1 MSSSCKV
8 NEPSID
14 DRIGSR
20 CDVICLITHK
30 YEKHITPLHN
40 PHTYLIRLAHE
51 NISRQKKKKKKE
63 KKNNNISEKKTK
75 PMSRHNGLMIW
86 VIVGGGCWCGL
97 CRVVVEVVATAIGHV
112 MGFSWI
118 VIGLVTNHW
127 AYQIP
132 SQSPPKS
139 HSPSPSLIWIHTFA
153 AAKVGPAFIIISQC
167 HHDFVKFQSLSS
179 LSHVLQSST
188 CLPSFEETEK
198 IHVLVWG
205 T

>member
-1 MSSSCKV
+1 
-8 NEPSID
+8 
-14 DRIGSR
+14 
-20 CDVICLITHK
+20 
-30 YEKHITPLHN
+30 
-40 PHTYLIRLAHE
+40 
-51 NISRQKKKKKKE
+51 
-63 KKNNNISEKKTK
+63 
-75 PMSRHNGLMIW
+75 MIW

-132 SQSPPKS
+132 PQSPPKS

-179 LSHVLQSST
+179 LSHVLSIFDLSTLFWGNRKNSCIGMGYLNLKNNTNINDKSRVKKGAVSS
-188 CLPSFEETEK
+188 CEY
-198 IHVLVWG
+198 
-205 T
+205 